1 MNVTALLADDE
12 PLLAHSLAS
21 QLRTLWPEL
30 EILALCHDG
39 QSALDSIH
47 THKPDIA
54 FLDINMPF
62 LNGMDIAT
70 QLNQSAEPQP
80 LLVFVTAYDQYA
92 IEAFEQ
98 QALDY
103 LLKPG
108 TEARLRKTIER
119 LQQRLSEKATATD
132 SSAPNTNY
140 RTHLPVSVGQK
151 RLLLSVAD
159 IAYFQ
164 SDGKYTRAIGPNA
177 DYLLNEPLKQLETE
191 LPPDTFWRI
200 HRSAILNTD
209 FMDYSTRT
217 ETGRLEVFLKGMSET
232 LIVSRKYLH
241 RFVVAG

>member
-1 MNVTALLADDE
+1 MKATALLADDE
-12 PLLAHSLAS
+12 PLLAHSLAG

-30 EILALCHDG
+30 EVVAVCHDG

-47 THKPDIA
+47 SHQPDIA

-70 QLNQSAEPQP
+70 RLNQSGQPQP

-119 LQQRLSEKATATD
+119 LQQRLQEKGTENPTTD
-132 SSAPNTNY
+132 TDY
-140 RTHLPVSVGQK
+140 RTHLSVSVGQK

-200 HRSAILNTD
+200 HRSAILNTG

-217 ETGRLEVFLKGMSET
+217 ETGRLEVFLKGMNET